1 MEQGHPNPGLD
12 TPAVRTLT
20 SQPFVTTV
28 LFGCS
33 EFAALLAAVHL
44 SVFVR
49 DLQWS
54 AESSY
59 VLRPLHLAGT
69 DQRRP
74 QPLDLLH
81 DADVSTTRQLSCW
94 GTRTDKA
101 FSSTLAQKVE
111 AS

>member
-1 MEQGHPNPGLD
+1 MQD
-12 TPAVRTLT
+12 SWTPHLPTICDHSL
-20 SQPFVTTV
+20 

-33 EFAALLAAVHL
+33 EFAGLLAAVHL

-59 VLRPLHLAGT
+59 VLRPLHLAGP

-81 DADVSTTRQLSCW
+81 DADVSTTSRLVR
-94 GTRTDKA
+94 GAELIKR
-101 FSSTLAQKVE
+101 LARL
-111 AS
+111 A